1 MDDSDNEGEEGNY
14 VIQVRTALLEA
25 KKGAITAIGEIA
37 AHCGAAYIPFLEE
50 TVVLLEKS
58 ADNWHPLIKAE
69 VAEALSSMV
78 IPSVDAHHG
87 GSLEWTK
94 GDVSS
99 TSPLSA
105 HTTNVATTILK
116 DLVELTNDDDSET
129 VGKAC
134 ASIQSVIELLG
145 PHSFA
150 PIANECLEKVHNILN
165 KTAPCQLLDAEEGF
179 GDEDDDHESFMIQ
192 VCDLVGA
199 IARVMGAHFNQFL
212 PQFLPLICN
221 YAKSSRPASD
231 RSMAVGCLGEVA
243 QGAGDGV
250 KDFWK
255 TIFLPAILAG
265 LSDGDLSVKRNAA
278 FCAGVSCEALGE
290 FVVSDYAQI
299 LQAISPLFNIDSSKG
314 DPSAACIDNA
324 AAGVSRMIMASPT
337 NVPMSQVLPV
347 VLKALPLK
355 NDMTENETIYK
366 CLLGLLQMNNADAIA
381 QKAEIRRIFT
391 EALAAGSQVDD
402 ETKEKLKLAAP
413 ALS

>member
-1 MDDSDNEGEEGNY
+1 MDDSDDEGEEGNY

-25 KKGAITAIGEIA
+25 KKGAITAVGEIA
-37 AHCGAAYIPFLEE
+37 AHCGASFVPFLEE
-50 TVVLLEKS
+50 TVALLQKS
-58 ADNWHPLIKAE
+58 ANNWHPLIKAE
-69 VAEALSSMV
+69 VAEAFASMV
-78 IPSVDAHHG
+78 TPSVDAHHA
-87 GSLEWTK
+87 GSIEWTK
-94 GDVSS
+94 GDVSDA
-99 TSPLSA
+99 SPLSV

-116 DLVELTNDDDSET
+116 ELVEMMKDDDSDT

-134 ASIQSVIELLG
+134 ASVQSIIELLG

-150 PIANECLEKVHNILN
+150 LVANDCLEKVHNILN

-231 RSMAVGCLGEVA
+231 RSMAMGCLGEVA
-243 QGAGDGV
+243 QGTGDGV
-250 KDFWK
+250 KEFWK

-265 LSDGDLSVKRNAA
+265 LADGDLSVKRNAA

-299 LQAISPLFNIDSSKG
+299 LQAISPLFNIDPSNG
-314 DPSAACIDNA
+314 DPSAACVDNA
-324 AAGVSRMIMASPT
+324 AAGVSRMIMASPAH
-337 NVPMSQVLPV
+337 VPLPQVLPV

-355 NDMTENETIYK
+355 NDMTENETVYK
-366 CLLGLLQMNNADAIA
+366 CLLGLLQMNNQDAIA
-381 QKAEIRRIFT
+381 LKAEIRRIFT
-391 EALAAGSQVDD
+391 EATAEGSLVDD